1 MYSFFDSRC
10 MDTVCFVCLLFVTC
24 VMFHLRIC
32 FSVLFASISQ
42 VIGCEDCLRN
52 DLDCVGSVLNST
64 YNFEFIALLYMYKA
78 RQRRRSRISCV
89 FPFSCLFKT
98 PRYCVKSAEHMVEFF
113 SLPASPIVHVLNEIP
128 ISALLARAL
137 NSCEY

>member
-1 MYSFFDSRC
+1 MDKSIVMYSFFDSRC

-78 RQRRRSRISCV
+78 RQRRRSRICV
-89 FPFSCLFKT
+89 RLSVQLSIQNPPLLCQ
-98 PRYCVKSAEHMVEFF
+98 
-113 SLPASPIVHVLNEIP
+113 
-128 ISALLARAL
+128 IS
-137 NSCEY
+137 